1 MSLGDHH
8 PMSINKHQQT
18 CFETTQILF
27 WTYGVEGSEDEFPYR
42 SMVLLC
48 IATLEEPS
56 EQSEFELV
64 SPFPIKTNGR
74 EHHPLPS
81 LVPPR
86 HREWL
91 IHPTEISH
99 SSSVDNPLP

>member
-1 MSLGDHH
+1 
-8 PMSINKHQQT
+8 MSINKHQQT
-18 CFETTQILF
+18 YVETTQILF

-64 SPFPIKTNGR
+64 SPFPIKTNGNR

-81 LVPPR
+81 LGPGSP
-86 HREWL
+86 
-91 IHPTEISH
+91 S
-99 SSSVDNPLP
+99 